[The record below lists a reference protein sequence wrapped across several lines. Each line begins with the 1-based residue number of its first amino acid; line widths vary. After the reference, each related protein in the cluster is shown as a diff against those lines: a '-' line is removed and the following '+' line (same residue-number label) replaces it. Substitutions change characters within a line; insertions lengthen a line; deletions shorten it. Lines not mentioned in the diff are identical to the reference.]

1 MIYEVS
7 LPDGVLNFALN
18 QTDGTY
24 KIGLTISI
32 AQVYKKVKAEF
43 IDVSLNGKDHLRSKE
58 MKYKA
63 SILINGHDIWHSW
76 NDGDTDQFKPLN
88 FNTDIVIPEKEI
100 SAYLNSNTI
109 KQILKCNFEI
119 AHPGFYI
126 TFDGQEY
133 TFLVVNKKPDG
144 LLQNSVDNENV
155 SLIFNNLTT
164 PVEDSMTENN
174 WIVANQATQQFVIP
188 VRYGESSGFIRHKYI
203 GFGNLEYNPNHKR
216 LVQRDTLNRRL
227 FAFERRNRYHNE
239 SQTSYDSTF
248 LVYNR
253 NDWDYATQTLPTS
266 YYDSANDWYYHY
278 SYDGWRRVRCYVE
291 KGKQGAVYRYNKR
304 SIGPMEGGYTSGAIY
319 NLYLYRVPEADVS
332 WPNNGSYCYFYS
344 DWTYTDAYE
353 AGYTS
358 STWVDAGV
366 TIKASG
372 HADVTGTGAR
382 YYRYSG
388 TYEGEYR
395 YRYTGYEARPYSIYV
410 PAGPENGFRNY
421 ITTGIRSD
429 PVEKEG
435 TGRYTVPY
443 TSDAWDYY
451 TFGSMTA
458 RYELKTI
465 GKTTGIK
472 RADINWSIDKP
483 DYQTFTD
490 WYIDS
495 YGQIKYESKILNEI
509 TNYNTLNEF
518 KYSL

>member
-32 AQVYKKVKAEF
+32 AQVYKKVKSEF
-43 IDVSLNGKDHLRSKE
+43 IDASLNGKDHLRSRE
-58 MKYKA
+58 MKYRA

-164 PVEDSMTENN
+164 PVENSMTENN

-216 LVQRDTLNRRL
+216 LVQRDTLTRRL
-227 FAFERRNRYHNE
+227 FAFERINRYYNVP
-239 SQTSYDSTF
+239 QTRYDSTF
-248 LVYNR
+248 LVYTR
-253 NDWDYATQTLPTS
+253 DGWDNATQTLPTR
-266 YYDSANDWYYHY
+266 YYDSTNDWFYNY
-278 SYDGWRRVRCYVE
+278 SYDGWYTVSCYVE

-304 SIGPMEGGYTSGAIY
+304 TLGPMINYTSSATY
-319 NLYLYRVPEADVS
+319 NLYLYKVPEADVS
-332 WPNNGSYCYFYS
+332 WPNNGSYCYFFS
-344 DWTYTDAYE
+344 DWTYENAYE

-366 TIKASG
+366 TVKASG

-382 YYRYSG
+382 YYRYY
-388 TYEGEYR
+388 YEGSSTITYSYLVGEVYEPAHTNSVYGEYVAEYYRADYAEGR
-395 YRYTGYEARPYSIYV
+395 YVVRYTT
-410 PAGPENGFRNY
+410 GPH
-421 ITTGIRSD
+421 
-429 PVEKEG
+429 
-435 TGRYTVPY
+435 
-443 TSDAWDYY
+443 DAWDYY
-451 TFGSMTA
+451 TFGSMRV

-465 GKTTGIK
+465 GRTTGTK
-472 RADINWSIDKP
+472 RADIDWSIDKP
-483 DYQTFTD
+483 NYQTFTD

-495 YGQIKYESKILNEI
+495 NNQIKYESKTLNEI
-509 TNYNTLNEF
+509 TNYSTLNTY